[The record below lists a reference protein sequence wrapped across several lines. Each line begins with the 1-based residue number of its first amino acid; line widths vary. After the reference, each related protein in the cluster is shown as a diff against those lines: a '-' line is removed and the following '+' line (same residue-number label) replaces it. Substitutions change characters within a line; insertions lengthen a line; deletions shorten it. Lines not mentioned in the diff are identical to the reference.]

1 MEVFIL
7 RHKHH
12 TTDLI
17 RLCLQKCH
25 QLGQRG
31 AIFINQFGDMHIV
44 EQEILVA
51 CRLEAEH
58 KISSDLVAMFDGD
71 LPLFGIGEYT
81 LKRARG
87 TLSRSNLHPAE
98 EHAMATMD
106 VIAPGRPATR
116 SRLAPIGGMTFQWI
130 MAGLT
135 GLLLSGAVLD
145 GWAHSHNRVDQ
156 SFFTPWHAAFYSGY
170 ASVALGLAIALV
182 LNVRRGYSG
191 RQALPRGYE
200 LSLLGAAIFG
210 GGGGF
215 DLWWHTVFGIE
226 RNMEAATSPSH
237 LLLALGMAL
246 MFTGCF
252 RAAWRSPTRSSSLG
266 SLLPALLSLTYTWT
280 ILAFMTQY
288 AHPFTTPWAAMY
300 QGGDGQIIGIA
311 SVLIQTALMMGFVL
325 ITLRRW
331 ELPFGSLTIV
341 FTLNAVL
348 ISVLDDRFTMIP
360 TAFAAGLIGDLLG
373 RWLRPATRG
382 SWAFHT
388 FAFALPVVL
397 YACYF
402 ATLAYTGTIAW
413 TLHMWLGAIFLAG
426 GVGWLLS
433 YLVLPPSIPGE
444 PTITAGPQP

>member
-1 MEVFIL
+1 
-7 RHKHH
+7 
-12 TTDLI
+12 
-17 RLCLQKCH
+17 
-25 QLGQRG
+25 
-31 AIFINQFGDMHIV
+31 
-44 EQEILVA
+44 
-51 CRLEAEH
+51 
-58 KISSDLVAMFDGD
+58 
-71 LPLFGIGEYT
+71 
-81 LKRARG
+81 
-87 TLSRSNLHPAE
+87 
-98 EHAMATMD
+98 MATMD
-106 VIAPGRPATR
+106 VVAPGRPATR

-130 MAGLT
+130 MTVLT

-170 ASVALGLAIALV
+170 ASVALGLAVALL

-191 RQALPRGYE
+191 RQALPRGYG

-215 DLWWHTVFGIE
+215 DLWWHTIFGIE

-237 LLLALGMAL
+237 LLLALGMAM
-246 MFTGCF
+246 MFTGSF
-252 RAAWRSPTRSSSLG
+252 RAAWQSPTRGSSLG
-266 SLLPALLSLTYTWT
+266 ALLPALLSLTYTWT

-288 AHPFTTPWAAMY
+288 AHPFTTPWATMY
-300 QGGDGQIIGIA
+300 RSGDGQVIGIA

-325 ITLRRW
+325 LTLRRW

-348 ISVLDDRFTMIP
+348 ISVIEDRFTMIP
-360 TAFAAGLIGDLLG
+360 TALAAGLIGDLLAH
-373 RWLRPATRG
+373 WLRPATRG
-382 SWAFHT
+382 AWAFHT

-402 ATLAYTGTIAW
+402 ATLAYTSTIAW
-413 TLHMWLGAIFLAG
+413 SLHMWLGAIFLAG
-426 GVGWLLS
+426 GVGWLMS

-444 PTITAGPQP
+444 PTLTAG